1 MDDIDKLDVVGEGH
15 RLRYDSRFA
24 PVGVNVNFVKVN
36 TPRDIVVRTYE
47 KGVEDETLACG
58 TGITASAMASWI
70 AWKTASGL
78 AGPEAT
84 DVLSGEPAIIS
95 GPVECSVRARIADL
109 KVNFTPTLILRPG
122 ESPEFSAVDVFLTGP
137 AVFVGTVSTHN
148 FSLL

>member
-58 TGITASAMASWI
+58 SSA
-70 AWKTASGL
+70 GYN
-78 AGPEAT
+78 
-84 DVLSGEPAIIS
+84 LSGEPDIVTEPK
-95 GPVECSVRARIADL
+95 PVVCSVRARIAGL
-109 KVNFTPTLILRPG
+109 NVTFTPSMILRPG
-122 ESPEFSAVDVFLTGP
+122 ESPEFSASDVFLTGP

-148 FSLL
+148 CSLL